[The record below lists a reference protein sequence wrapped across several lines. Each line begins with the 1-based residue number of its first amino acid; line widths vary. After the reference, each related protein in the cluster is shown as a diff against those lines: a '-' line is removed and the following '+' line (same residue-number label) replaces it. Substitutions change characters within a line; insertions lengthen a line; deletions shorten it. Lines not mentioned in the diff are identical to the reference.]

1 MRHLPYLRERLLA
14 FLTLG
19 TLMTVSVAA
28 FSSPG
33 RSASEQ
39 AAQAFQSPFQSPI
52 QIPTPLPTPQPS
64 CPLSTRWATLAT
76 EITVE
81 GLGGDE
87 IAELQL
93 LPDNSVTSLCLSM
106 RGVRLPKDDL
116 RNGLHSITIT
126 DVPDG
131 SYKLVIR
138 APVGYFREPQG
149 YLFQVSD
156 GAIVRHTSRSLQ
168 FKLIPLSEQNLPPC
182 RQARPTPSVSTTAAT
197 RDAPFKPQVICKA
210 EPLIDVSSFPKQPE
224 PRESSLDPLSGGYH
238 YVGPETSQ
246 DNRGVWGRNYVVDPS
261 VGHLPVPFQFVA
273 ERVYADYSSHD
284 RWMEAGWAEVSW
296 RDDKQYVYEYD
307 SVTFEWHFFD
317 QFTLSSGSAVETL
330 VEYRPDVGTWW
341 ALYYLGGSSWAVL
354 AEEPLGFS
362 TASQG
367 YNRGEV
373 YTDDD
378 SHPVLPL
385 SGFDT
390 GYLKISDVWRIWD
403 TRYSTFVRQ
412 DPPYQCDMIQEYNLF
427 NIHSPIAFIPFVMKD
442 Q

>member
-93 LPDNSVTSLCLSM
+93 LPDNSVTSLCLPM

-116 RNGLHSITIT
+116 RIGLHSITIT

-138 APVGYFREPQG
+138 AP
-149 YLFQVSD
+149 
-156 GAIVRHTSRSLQ
+156 
-168 FKLIPLSEQNLPPC
+168 
-182 RQARPTPSVSTTAAT
+182 
-197 RDAPFKPQVICKA
+197 
-210 EPLIDVSSFPKQPE
+210 
-224 PRESSLDPLSGGYH
+224 
-238 YVGPETSQ
+238 
-246 DNRGVWGRNYVVDPS
+246 
-261 VGHLPVPFQFVA
+261 
-273 ERVYADYSSHD
+273 
-284 RWMEAGWAEVSW
+284 
-296 RDDKQYVYEYD
+296 
-307 SVTFEWHFFD
+307 
-317 QFTLSSGSAVETL
+317 
-330 VEYRPDVGTWW
+330 
-341 ALYYLGGSSWAVL
+341 
-354 AEEPLGFS
+354 
-362 TASQG
+362 
-367 YNRGEV
+367 
-373 YTDDD
+373 
-378 SHPVLPL
+378 
-385 SGFDT
+385 
-390 GYLKISDVWRIWD
+390 
-403 TRYSTFVRQ
+403 
-412 DPPYQCDMIQEYNLF
+412 
-427 NIHSPIAFIPFVMKD
+427 
-442 Q
+442 